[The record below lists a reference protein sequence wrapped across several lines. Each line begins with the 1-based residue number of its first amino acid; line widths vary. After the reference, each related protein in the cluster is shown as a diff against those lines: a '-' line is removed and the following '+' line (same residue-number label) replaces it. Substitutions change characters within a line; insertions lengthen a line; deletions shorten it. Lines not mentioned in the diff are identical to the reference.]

1 MFIKF
6 TCSGSEFK
14 SWISLLIFCLIDLS
28 NIVVEISHYYCVGVQ
43 VSLQV
48 LCILYWVRT
57 HPGSS
62 AFLVV
67 LILLPLC
74 PLLIFV
80 ALKSIPSEARIATSA
95 FYLFIYFCS
104 PFGWQIFLHPFVL
117 TLYVSLHIRWVWMK
131 HTDGF

>member
-28 NIVVEISHYYCVGVQ
+28 NTDVEISHYYYVGVQ

-48 LCILYWVRT
+48 LCILYWVHT
-57 HPGSS
+57 HPGLS
-62 AFLVV
+62 AFLVA

-74 PLLIFV
+74 PLLTFV
-80 ALKSIPSEARIATSA
+80 ALKSIPSEARVATSA
-95 FYLFIYFCS
+95 IYLFIYLFMHACS

-117 TLYVSLHIRWVWMK
+117 RLGVSLDVKWGWM
-131 HTDGF
+131 